1 MKILISDNRQRVRS
15 AVGLLLEQQET
26 CQVIE
31 QAGNF
36 YALLQSLAA
45 GCPDLILLDWELEG
59 FHPQKISLLYNR
71 CPQARIIALSSQPES
86 RSKALAA
93 GVDGFVTKGDPPR
106 KLLAA
111 VAAAAEKDP
120 HLEWT
125 ALSSCSE
132 RAKYSKSKGKKKS
145 CSGNQ
150 TP

>member
-15 AVGLLLEQQET
+15 AVGLLLEQQES
-26 CQVIE
+26 CQVVE
-31 QAGNF
+31 KAGDF
-36 YALLQSLAA
+36 AALLQSLAV

-59 FHPQKISLLYNR
+59 FHPQKISLLYNQ

-86 RSKALAA
+86 RARALAA

-120 HLEWT
+120 RLELT
-125 ALSSCSE
+125 ALPSCSE
-132 RAKYSKSKGKKKS
+132 RVKSSKSKGKEKS
-145 CSGNQ
+145 CSGDQ
-150 TP
+150 IT